1 MRKLGR
7 RLLKDDKGATMV
19 EYALIVAVLS
29 LTIMVGVGGVA
40 NNLLYLWGDTN
51 SKLNSAWSKPD

>member
-1 MRKLGR
+1 
-7 RLLKDDKGATMV
+7 MV